1 MGLEGFMLSEIS
13 QRKTN
18 KVWFQH
24 VWNQSQ
30 KNQQVIKSRVLNTKN
45 KQEVT
50 DQRGMREERNR

>member
-1 MGLEGFMLSEIS
+1 MLSEIS

-24 VWNQSQ
+24 VRNQSQ
-30 KNQQVIKSRVLNTKN
+30 KNQKVIKSRVLNTKN

>member
-24 VWNQSQ
+24 VRNQSQ

>member
-1 MGLEGFMLSEIS
+1 MLSEIS

-24 VWNQSQ
+24 VRNQSQ